1 MPISLG
7 KNKGEPAVFESLV
20 LVAIVTFTTLLFGD
34 LVVSFSVLV
43 LGILMLA
50 FYAIPGAVCG
60 ALGSWAKHRQAASES
75 TGARL

>member
-1 MPISLG
+1 MPIYLA
-7 KNKGEPAVFESLV
+7 KNKGEPAVFGSLV
-20 LVAIVTFTTLLFGD
+20 LVAIVTFTTLLFRD

-50 FYAIPGAVCG
+50 FYAIPDAVCG
-60 ALGSWAKHRQAASES
+60 ALSSWANHRQAASES